1 MICKFFLYIY
11 IYIYSVEFNCAY
23 LDITGHLLFY
33 VVFRDIS
40 PIMQI
45 RWYAYGLLITLEH
58 HLNTRQKS
66 N

>member
-1 MICKFFLYIY
+1 MICNFFCFVHIYIY

-40 PIMQI
+40 PTGDIS
-45 RWYAYGLLITLEH
+45 LL
-58 HLNTRQKS
+58 
-66 N
+66 